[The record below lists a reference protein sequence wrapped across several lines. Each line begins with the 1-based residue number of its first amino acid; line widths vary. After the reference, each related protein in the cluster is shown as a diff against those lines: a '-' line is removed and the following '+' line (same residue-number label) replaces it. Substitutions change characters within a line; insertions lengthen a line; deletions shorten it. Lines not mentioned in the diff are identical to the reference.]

1 MRPMPHR
8 LFRHDPPKI
17 GAHLQKTSAE
27 EGTVFHRGD
36 DAVTEEHSLDESL
49 LVEPESRSRPWRE
62 FLVSTPGRL
71 SVLGI
76 ALVTAAL
83 ATGAI
88 TSAAIGARQQRIETL
103 RTHTEPLTYAAERLY
118 SSLSIAD
125 AAAATSFISGGVEP
139 IDVRNRYNQAIGDAS
154 NALVTASNGVDSTDA
169 AALALLSEIS
179 RDLADYTSLIAT
191 ARANNRSGNPV
202 GVAYLSDAST
212 MMQDTIL
219 PAAESLY
226 SEQSRAV
233 ADTQVLTARLP
244 RAASAVAVA
253 LLVALVLAQVY
264 LARKSKRR
272 VNPGLVL
279 ASLLAAT
286 LLIWLAA
293 ATLVSTAATDRA
305 RTQGAQPLGTITQAR
320 ILAQQ
325 ARADETLALL
335 QRGSDEQSEVDYAR
349 RSAELADILGALQD
363 GDHGPATTPPIDAA
377 VTALGDWRR
386 AHTMLQEKLDVG
398 DYPGA
403 KAIAIGPAD
412 SASPATF
419 AALDES
425 LQDGIDRFRSEEL
438 DGMADAYRS
447 LSLLAVGSMVIGVLC
462 GFAVGGG
469 IWPRLNEYH

>member
-1 MRPMPHR
+1 M
-8 LFRHDPPKI
+8 
-17 GAHLQKTSAE
+17 QKTSAE
-27 EGTVFHRGD
+27 EDTVFHRGD
-36 DAVTEEHSLDESL
+36 DVVTEEHSLDESL
-49 LVEPESRSRPWRE
+49 LVEPDSRRRPWRE

-76 ALVTAAL
+76 ALVVAAL
-83 ATGAI
+83 ATGAV
-88 TSAAIGARQQRIETL
+88 TSAAIGARQQRIDTL

-139 IDVRNRYNQAIGDAS
+139 IAVRNRYNQAIGDAS

-169 AALALLSEIS
+169 AALGQLSEVS
-179 RDLADYTSLIAT
+179 RNLAAYTTLVAT

-202 GVAYLSDAST
+202 GVAYLSDASS

-219 PAAESLY
+219 PAAERLY

-233 ADTQVLTARLP
+233 ADTQVLTGRLP
-244 RAASAVAVA
+244 RVAFAATVA

-272 VNPGLVL
+272 INPGLVV

-286 LLIWLAA
+286 LLIWLAGA
-293 ATLVSTAATDRA
+293 ALVSTAATDRA
-305 RTQGAQPLGTITQAR
+305 RTEGAQPLATITQAR

-335 QRGSDEQSEVDYAR
+335 QRGSDEQSEIDYAR
-349 RSAELADILGALQD
+349 RSADLADVLAGLQ
-363 GDHGPATTPPIDAA
+363 GGSHGPGVAQPIDEA
-377 VTALGDWRR
+377 VTALGDWRH
-386 AHTMLQEKLDVG
+386 AHEMLEQRLEVG

-403 KAIAIGPAD
+403 TAIAIGPAD

-419 AALDES
+419 AALDEA
-425 LQDGIDRFRSEEL
+425 LQHGIDSFRGEEV
-438 DGMADAYRS
+438 DGMTESFRS

>member
-1 MRPMPHR
+1 
-8 LFRHDPPKI
+8 
-17 GAHLQKTSAE
+17 LQKTSAE
-27 EGTVFHRGD
+27 EDTVFHRGD

-49 LVEPESRSRPWRE
+49 LVEPESRRRPWRE

-83 ATGAI
+83 MTGAI

-139 IDVRNRYNQAIGDAS
+139 IAVRNRYNQAIGDAS
-154 NALVTASNGVDSTDA
+154 NALVTASNGVASTDA
-169 AALALLSEIS
+169 AALALLSEVS
-179 RDLADYTSLIAT
+179 RNLADYTSLIAT

-202 GVAYLSDAST
+202 GVAYLSDASA

-226 SEQSRAV
+226 SEQSRSV
-233 ADTQVLTARLP
+233 ADTQVLTGRLP
-244 RAASAVAVA
+244 RAAFAVAVA
-253 LLVALVLAQVY
+253 LLVALVVAQVY

-305 RTQGAQPLGTITQAR
+305 RTEGAQPLGTITQAR

-335 QRGSDEQSEVDYAR
+335 QRGSDEQSEVDYTR
-349 RSAELADILGALQD
+349 RSAELADILGGLQD

-377 VTALGDWRR
+377 VTALADWRR

>member
-1 MRPMPHR
+1 M
-8 LFRHDPPKI
+8 
-17 GAHLQKTSAE
+17 QETSAE
-27 EGTVFHRGD
+27 EDTVFHRGD
-36 DAVTEEHSLDESL
+36 DTVTEEHSLDESL
-49 LVEPESRSRPWRE
+49 LVEPESRRRPWRE

-125 AAAATSFISGGVEP
+125 AAAATSFISGGVESNA
-139 IDVRNRYNQAIGDAS
+139 VRNRYNQAIGDAS
-154 NALVTASNGVDSTDA
+154 NALVTASNGVASTDT
-169 AALALLSEIS
+169 AALALLSEVS
-179 RDLADYTSLIAT
+179 RHLSEYTTLIAT
-191 ARANNRSGNPV
+191 ARSNNRSGNPV

-212 MMQDTIL
+212 LMQDTIL
-219 PAAESLY
+219 PAAERLY
-226 SEQSRAV
+226 SEQSRSV
-233 ADTQVLTARLP
+233 ADTQVVTGRIP
-244 RAASAVAVA
+244 RAAFAVAVA

-264 LARKSKRR
+264 LVRKSKRR

-286 LLIWLAA
+286 LLVWLAV

-305 RTQGAQPLGTITQAR
+305 RTEGAQPLATITQAR

-335 QRGSDEQSEVDYAR
+335 ERGSDEQSEIDYVR
-349 RSAELADILGALQD
+349 RSAALADILAQLRAG
-363 GDHGPATTPPIDAA
+363 GDPIDGAE
-377 VTALGDWRR
+377 TALDGWRH
-386 AHTMLQEKLDVG
+386 AHEMAQQRLAVG

-403 KAIAIGPAD
+403 TVIAIGPGD
-412 SASPATF
+412 TASTATF
-419 AALDES
+419 AALDEA
-425 LQDGIDRFRSEEL
+425 LQNGIDSFRGEEL

-447 LSLLAVGSMVIGVLC
+447 LSQLAVGSMVIGVLC

>member
-1 MRPMPHR
+1 M
-8 LFRHDPPKI
+8 
-17 GAHLQKTSAE
+17 
-27 EGTVFHRGD
+27 FHRGD

-139 IDVRNRYNQAIGDAS
+139 IAVRNRYNQAIGDAS
-154 NALVTASNGVDSTDA
+154 NALVTASNGVASTDA
-169 AALALLSEIS
+169 AALALLSEVS
-179 RDLADYTSLIAT
+179 RNLADYTSLIAT

-202 GVAYLSDAST
+202 GVAYLSDASS

-226 SEQSRAV
+226 SEQSRSV
-233 ADTQVLTARLP
+233 ADTQVLTGRLP
-244 RAASAVAVA
+244 RAAFAVAVA

-305 RTQGAQPLGTITQAR
+305 RTEGAQPLGTITQAR

-335 QRGSDEQSEVDYAR
+335 QRGSDEESEADYAR
-349 RSAELADILGALQD
+349 RSAELADILGGLQD
-363 GDHGPATTPPIDAA
+363 GDHGLATTPPIDAA

-386 AHTMLQEKLDVG
+386 AHIMLQEKLDVG

-403 KAIAIGPAD
+403 TAIAIGPAD

-419 AALDES
+419 AALDKS

>member
-1 MRPMPHR
+1 MPHR

>member
-1 MRPMPHR
+1 M
-8 LFRHDPPKI
+8 
-17 GAHLQKTSAE
+17 
-27 EGTVFHRGD
+27 FHRGD
-36 DAVTEEHSLDESL
+36 DTVTEEHSLDESL
-49 LVEPESRSRPWRE
+49 LVEPESRRRPWRE

-76 ALVTAAL
+76 ALVAAAL
-83 ATGAI
+83 VTGAV

-125 AAAATSFISGGVEP
+125 AAAATSFISGGVESNA
-139 IDVRNRYNQAIGDAS
+139 VRNRYNQAIGDAS
-154 NALVTASNGVDSTDA
+154 NALVTASNGVASTDA
-169 AALALLSEIS
+169 AALALLSEVS
-179 RDLADYTSLIAT
+179 RNLSEYTTLIAT

-212 MMQDTIL
+212 LMQDTIL
-219 PAAESLY
+219 PAAERLY
-226 SEQSRAV
+226 SEQSRSV
-233 ADTQVLTARLP
+233 ADTQVLTGRIP
-244 RAASAVAVA
+244 RAAFAVAVA

-286 LLIWLAA
+286 LLVWLAV
-293 ATLVSTAATDRA
+293 ATLVSTAAIDRA
-305 RTQGAQPLGTITQAR
+305 RTEGAQPLGTITQAR

-335 QRGSDEQSEVDYAR
+335 QRGSDEQSEIDYVR
-349 RSAELADILGALQD
+349 RSGTLADVLTQLQGGSHGQGAEHSID
-363 GDHGPATTPPIDAA
+363 GA
-377 VTALGDWRR
+377 VTALDDWRH
-386 AHTMLQEKLDVG
+386 AHEMLQQRLEVG

-403 KAIAIGPAD
+403 TAIAVGPGDA
-412 SASPATF
+412 ASTATF
-419 AALDES
+419 AALDEA
-425 LQDGIDRFRSEEL
+425 LQDGIDSFRHEEV
-438 DGMADAYRS
+438 DGMTDAYRS
-447 LSLLAVGSMVIGVLC
+447 LSQLAVGSMVIGVLC

>member
-1 MRPMPHR
+1 MPHR

-233 ADTQVLTARLP
+233 AETQVLTARLP